1 MLTVR
6 SRKYKRVGK
15 QTCSK
20 DKILHKNRTCKSR
33 KSCNKTLKGGSGRGA
48 GGRTAMSKTLD
59 AKILEFLEIYSNLD
73 KYDYVDS
80 TTEKKRTMLS
90 TKTEAKSDPLLRI
103 FKNSVPVQRIYN
115 MIQTRKLQTRLSDL
129 KDKSMAMPVDDE
141 IELGIL
147 LAKVKPDLDKLV
159 AKHPYL
165 KSITAANKHS
175 KFPSVP
181 SEEPGEGLNF
191 PSPPKSGNKPGII
204 MDPEYV
210 KYVEFLKKVI
220 YTMQTEY
227 RPAIFLILT
236 PKDSDLIRTINGP
249 APINSK
255 QKLLIPAINNLIKR
269 LLENMEKPESLKLK
283 K

>member
-48 GGRTAMSKTLD
+48 SGRTAMSKTLD

-103 FKNSVPVQRIYN
+103 FKNSDPVKKIYD
-115 MIQTRKLQTRLSDL
+115 MIQIRKLKTRVSDL
-129 KDKSMAMPVDDE
+129 KGKSMAMKPEDE
-141 IELGIL
+141 SELIML
-147 LAKVKPDLDKLV
+147 LAQVKPDLDKLV

-165 KSITAANKHS
+165 KTKTAANKPS
-175 KFPSVP
+175 IFPSVP
-181 SEEPGEGLNF
+181 SEEPGGGLKL

-210 KYVEFLKKVI
+210 KYVEFLKNVI
-220 YTMQTEY
+220 DTMRSEY
-227 RPAIFLILT
+227 RPAILNILT
-236 PKDSDLIRTINGP
+236 KQDIDLYRTINRP
-249 APINSK
+249 APINSE
-255 QKLLIPAINNLIKR
+255 QKLLIPAIHKLIQR
-269 LLENMEKPESLKLK
+269 LLEDMEKPESLKLK

>member
-48 GGRTAMSKTLD
+48 SGRTAMSKTLD

-103 FKNSVPVQRIYN
+103 FKNSDPVKKIYD
-115 MIQTRKLQTRLSDL
+115 MIQTRKLLTRLSDL
-129 KDKSMAMPVDDE
+129 KGKSMAMPVDDE

-165 KSITAANKHS
+165 KTKTAANKHS
-175 KFPSVP
+175 IFPSVP

>member
-1 MLTVR
+1 
-6 SRKYKRVGK
+6 
-15 QTCSK
+15 
-20 DKILHKNRTCKSR
+20 
-33 KSCNKTLKGGSGRGA
+33 
-48 GGRTAMSKTLD
+48 MSKTLD

-90 TKTEAKSDPLLRI
+90 TKNDLAKSDPLLRI
-103 FKNSVPVQRIYN
+103 FKNSDPVKKLYS
-115 MIQTRKLQTRLSDL
+115 MIQKRKEKTIDL
-129 KDKSMAMPVDDE
+129 VKQGKSMAMPVDDE
-141 IELGIL
+141 IELAML
-147 LAKVKPDLDKLV
+147 LAQVKPDLDKLV

-165 KSITAANKHS
+165 KTKTAANKHS
-175 KFPSVP
+175 IFPSVP
-181 SEEPGEGLNF
+181 SEEPGEGLKF

-255 QKLLIPAINNLIKR
+255 QKILIPAINNLIKR
-269 LLENMEKPESLKLK
+269 LLKNMEKPESLKLK